1 MTPKEPRPGWLKSR
15 GYLHITPKIDALKE
29 EEEVVSKV
37 SNKAFVRKHAFFPL
51 IHSVIKERK
60 YKVIPD
66 AAGVRAHSYRSNDKF
81 EKTAKNR
88 PLHYATHIDSMIFG
102 YYAQLLLARYEAELG
117 KYPGLSDC
125 VIAYRKIENDEL
137 ADTGKSTI
145 NFAHEA
151 FEQIKKRAA
160 DNDCVVLMFDI
171 KSFFSELDHQKLKK
185 AWSDLF
191 NVERLE
197 PDHFNVF
204 NAATNFSYILRDDLR
219 LPGKHSGKRKG
230 FDERKLAAIRK
241 TGGFEAF
248 FASVEEFREA
258 IRRKEIKI
266 FKHPFVKAKRPVGIP
281 QGLPISAVL
290 ANLYL
295 LSFDLQVLNKV
306 VNELGGYYRRYSD
319 DIMVICRKDQ
329 YQETEQFILTSILDS
344 KVEISK
350 HKTEIFLFRRF
361 SFSPQKNRLTAIQ
374 IVKDKAGNEA
384 VYRIGE
390 KPLTYL
396 GFEFNGDKT
405 LIKSA
410 NQAKFYRRMIYA
422 TKRKTHKA
430 FIIARN
436 NQLPRPVVFKGQL
449 KKLYSILKL
458 SATKEFSKRRKLVR
472 NNWGE
477 YSLKVYTKTNNKK
490 RSNYFS
496 YVDRAS
502 HITGNPE
509 ISNRVSHHHATVFNA
524 ALARRLNKF

>member
-1 MTPKEPRPGWLKSR
+1 M
-15 GYLHITPKIDALKE
+15 
-29 EEEVVSKV
+29 
-37 SNKAFVRKHAFFPL
+37 
-51 IHSVIKERK
+51 
-60 YKVIPD
+60 
-66 AAGVRAHSYRSNDKF
+66 
-81 EKTAKNR
+81 
-88 PLHYATHIDSMIFG
+88 
-102 YYAQLLLARYEAELG
+102 
-117 KYPGLSDC
+117 
-125 VIAYRKIENDEL
+125 
-137 ADTGKSTI
+137 
-145 NFAHEA
+145 
-151 FEQIKKRAA
+151 
-160 DNDCVVLMFDI
+160 
-171 KSFFSELDHQKLKK
+171 
-185 AWSDLF
+185 
-191 NVERLE
+191 
-197 PDHFNVF
+197 
-204 NAATNFSYILRDDLR
+204 
-219 LPGKHSGKRKG
+219 
-230 FDERKLAAIRK
+230 
-241 TGGFEAF
+241 
-248 FASVEEFREA
+248 
-258 IRRKEIKI
+258 
-266 FKHPFVKAKRPVGIP
+266 GIP

-295 LSFDLQVLNKV
+295 LSFDLKVLNKV

-319 DIMVICRKDQ
+319 DIMVICQKDQ
-329 YQETEQFILTSILDS
+329 YQQIEQFIVTAILES

-374 IVKDKAGNEA
+374 IIKDKDGNEIF
-384 VYRIGE
+384 YRVGE

-396 GFEFNGDKT
+396 GFEFHGDKT

-436 NQLPRPVVFKGQL
+436 NHMPQPVVFKGQL

-477 YSLKVYTKTNNKK
+477 YSLKVYTQKNNKK

-509 ISNRVSHHHATVFNA
+509 INNRVVRHHATIFNA
-524 ALARRLNKF
+524 ALARRLKKF